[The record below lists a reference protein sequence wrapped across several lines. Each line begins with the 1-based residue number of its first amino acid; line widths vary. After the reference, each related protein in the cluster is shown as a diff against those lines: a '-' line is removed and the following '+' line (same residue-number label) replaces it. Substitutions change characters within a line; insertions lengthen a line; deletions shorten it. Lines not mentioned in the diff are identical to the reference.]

1 MEKAQIHA
9 DTILAK
15 LDNKH
20 SIFQLFKFCTAHK
33 LTHLFSVDVLSTA
46 THPRNWNTWDS
57 DLCLDFN
64 TMVSQMIGALTNNC
78 APPPRTC
85 NSDPIHEHKKRGL
98 GIQQPRSTAIPAY
111 FLAVKQDVQHVTEG
125 VWTSNPTPPHCPTV
139 TYQNHVRR
147 LENKFVIRLQTFP
160 KILHQF
166 QGHVRQQSS
175 PRQRHVFSC

>member
-125 VWTSNPTPPHCPTV
+125 VWTSNPPPPPLPYCHISESCTKTGKQIRHTSSNLSKNTTPISRTCASA
-139 TYQNHVRR
+139 
-147 LENKFVIRLQTFP
+147 K
-160 KILHQF
+160 
-166 QGHVRQQSS
+166 
-175 PRQRHVFSC
+175 